1 MNVSEIVLDQ
11 KENKKDYSEDLI
23 KLNIVEEK
31 LEKKVALSHSL
42 LTYTSIITGVIIITL
57 LYAALAGFIN
67 HTAIMLDA
75 ILIIW
80 HIILIARI
88 AVIRRELDIIRRDAL
103 KLKNTK
109 RSNT

>member
-1 MNVSEIVLDQ
+1 MNVSEIVLEQ
-11 KENKKDYSEDLI
+11 KENKKNYSEDLI
-23 KLNIVEEK
+23 KLKIIEEK

-75 ILIIW
+75 LLIIW

-88 AVIRRELDIIRRDAL
+88 AVIRRELEIMRKDAL
-103 KLKNTK
+103 NLEKRK